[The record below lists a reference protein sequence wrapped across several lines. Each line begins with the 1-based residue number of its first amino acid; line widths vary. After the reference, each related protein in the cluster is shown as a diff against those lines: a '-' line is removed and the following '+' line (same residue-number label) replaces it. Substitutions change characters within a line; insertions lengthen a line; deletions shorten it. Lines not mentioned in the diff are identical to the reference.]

1 MTATKEQVGLPCPLV
16 SVVLL
21 LAVVAVAVWQFGGV
35 AEDGVQIQVLNPHL
49 QLVWRLSIVAVLILE
64 ILLLLLAWWA
74 GRWTPVLAVVNF
86 VANGLGAV
94 VTVVLLVQGDL
105 LVDNLPQQLAGV
117 FDGYVAWSVPAGP
130 IAAVVI
136 MWSVWDSVDRA
147 RKANLGRAG
156 A

>member
-1 MTATKEQVGLPCPLV
+1 MTAPKEQVGLPGTLV

-35 AEDGVQIQVLNPHL
+35 AEDGVQIQVLSPHL
-49 QLVWRLSIVAVLILE
+49 PPVWRLSIVAVLVFE

-74 GRWTPVLAVVNF
+74 GRWTPVLAVANI

-117 FDGYVAWSVPAGP
+117 FDGHVAWSVPTGP

-136 MWSVWDSVDRA
+136 VLAAWDSVDRA